1 MKRRLVSILLVIL
14 ASSVWAQSAIS
25 TASVIDGKISAGE
38 YTFTKTDSG
47 ITVAARLSVDAKNL
61 FIAVSAPTTG
71 WVAIGLGSRK
81 MSGAFMVL
89 GFVSDGKQTVS
100 TEMGKGYTHTPVAS
114 TDVVAVVV
122 EDAGVTTLELSL
134 PAVQSVKAGAVAAI
148 AAFGRKDNAKSIH
161 SKNTSLDI
169 RF

>member
-1 MKRRLVSILLVIL
+1 MKRRLVGFLLVIL
-14 ASSVWAQSAIS
+14 VASAWAQSATS
-25 TASVIDGKISAGE
+25 TASVIDGKISVGE
-38 YTFTKTDSG
+38 YTFTKTGSG
-47 ITVAARLSVDAKNL
+47 ITVAARLSADAKTL
-61 FIAVSAPTTG
+61 FIAASAPTTG

-134 PAVQSVKAGAVAAI
+134 PAAQSVKAGGVAAI
-148 AAFGRKDNAKSIH
+148 AAFGLKDNAKSIH
-161 SKNTSLDI
+161 SKYSSLDI
-169 RF
+169 QL